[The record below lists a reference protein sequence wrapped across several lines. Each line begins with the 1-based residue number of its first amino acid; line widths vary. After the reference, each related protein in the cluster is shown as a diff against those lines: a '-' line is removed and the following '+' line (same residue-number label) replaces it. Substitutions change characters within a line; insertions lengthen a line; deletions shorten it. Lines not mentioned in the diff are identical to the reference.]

1 MKIGID
7 GRAATWYQGTGIGTY
22 TNQLIQSLNNVDSH
36 NDYLIFIPQRDSIQ
50 NLKTNFKTELTD
62 AAASNSFWD
71 DVNVPNILSNA
82 DIELYHVPQNGVG
95 LSENIK
101 CKKVITLHDIIPL
114 RMPETVSD
122 RYLRIFN
129 NELPKILDTCDG
141 IITVS
146 NFSKNDIAKEF
157 NFPVENI
164 YVTPLAAEDIYK
176 PMSKCRSKDFITKK
190 YGIQEDFILYVGAL
204 VQEKIY

>member
-22 TNQLIQSLNNVDSH
+22 TNQLIRSLNNVDSH
-36 NDYLIFIPQRDSIQ
+36 NDYLIFTPQCDSIQ

-71 DVNVPNILSNA
+71 DVNVPNILNNA

-122 RYLRIFN
+122 RYLKIFN
-129 NELPKILDTCDG
+129 DELPKIID
-141 IITVS
+141 
-146 NFSKNDIAKEF
+146 
-157 NFPVENI
+157 NI
-164 YVTPLAAEDIYK
+164 VNCL
-176 PMSKCRSKDFITKK
+176 R
-190 YGIQEDFILYVGAL
+190 
-204 VQEKIY
+204 